1 MQVVAVELLVINNQ
15 GHTFLETVDLVV
27 EVLVQEEELMGQMD
41 LAVELAVELVLHYL
55 LII

>member
-27 EVLVQEEELMGQMD
+27 ELLVQEEELMGQMA

>member
-27 EVLVQEEELMGQMD
+27 EVLVQEEELMGQMA